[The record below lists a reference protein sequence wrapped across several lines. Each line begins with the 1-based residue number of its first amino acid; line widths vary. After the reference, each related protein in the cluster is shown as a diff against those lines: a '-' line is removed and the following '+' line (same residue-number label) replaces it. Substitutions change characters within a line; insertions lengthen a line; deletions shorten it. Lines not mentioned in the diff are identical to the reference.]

1 MALIWVMQ
9 LARWPSSRVR
19 TSVLTPSHV
28 DRKRVTSFMHSLKPA
43 RYFPSTLGS
52 VLSAAVICARCRFR
66 RCFTVISRMSAFSSL
81 ECLELSFLRASKI
94 SVFSWLRLSFILA
107 LRLFSMMGFDD
118 FLCSDAVFGL
128 SGVVLT
134 LAGVAATGDEE
145 FFSIISAG
153 IFCFVFFFF
162 FLNP

>member
-52 VLSAAVICARCRFR
+52 VLSAAERPEGDKPVTEQPLLPARGGP
-66 RCFTVISRMSAFSSL
+66 CFLPWEVPAAR
-81 ECLELSFLRASKI
+81 LRDQHPQNYL
-94 SVFSWLRLSFILA
+94 WL
-107 LRLFSMMGFDD
+107 G
-118 FLCSDAVFGL
+118 G
-128 SGVVLT
+128 
-134 LAGVAATGDEE
+134 
-145 FFSIISAG
+145 
-153 IFCFVFFFF
+153 
-162 FLNP
+162 